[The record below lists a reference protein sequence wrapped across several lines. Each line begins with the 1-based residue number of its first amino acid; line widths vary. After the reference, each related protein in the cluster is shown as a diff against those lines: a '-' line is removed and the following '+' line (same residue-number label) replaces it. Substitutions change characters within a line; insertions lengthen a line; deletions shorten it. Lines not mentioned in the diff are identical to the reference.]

1 MNIHKNARTTPRSR
15 ALLIHRV
22 LVEHWPAA
30 QVARSLGVSVRTV
43 YKWLAR
49 YRALGTAGLQD
60 RSSAARRRPHALP
73 AAWIALIRLMRQS
86 KLVAVEIAQRLP
98 LARSTISAVL
108 ARVGLNRLRYLT
120 PPEPVHRY
128 QWERPGE
135 MVHVDIKKL
144 GRFARAG
151 HRVTGHRHTPSAGR
165 GWEYAHVAV
174 DDCTRFSY
182 VEILPD
188 QKRYTTTRFWLR
200 AVREFER
207 RGIHV
212 QRVLTDNGGA
222 YRSRPF
228 RKACRWL
235 GISTKRTRPYR
246 PQTNGKAER
255 FIQTLQRKWAYA
267 VSYATS
273 EDRRAALPAWMQFY
287 NEERSHAGLNQKTPL
302 SKLLQFA
309 EQRS

>member
-1 MNIHKNARTTPRSR
+1 MNIHKNARTTPQSR
-15 ALLIHRV
+15 AMLIHRV
-22 LVEHWPAA
+22 RMEGWP
-30 QVARSLGVSVRTV
+30 VAEVAMSFGVSERTV

-49 YRALGTAGLQD
+49 YRDEGPAGLQD
-60 RSSAARRRPHALP
+60 RSSNARRHPHAVS
-73 AAWIALIRLMRQS
+73 AAWVALVRLLRQA
-86 KLVAVEIAQRLP
+86 KLVAEEIALRLP

-108 ARVGLNRLRYLT
+108 ARIGLNRLRYLT

-128 QWERPGE
+128 EWGRPGE
-135 MVHVDIKKL
+135 LVHVDIKKL
-144 GRFARAG
+144 GRFAHAG
-151 HRVTGHRHTPSAGR
+151 HRVTGQRTNSLRA
-165 GWEYAHVAV
+165 GWEYVHVAV
-174 DDCTRFSY
+174 DDCSRFSY
-182 VEILPD
+182 AEVLPD

-207 RGIHV
+207 RGI
-212 QRVLTDNGGA
+212 QIERVLSDNGGA

-235 GISTKRTRPYR
+235 GIATKRTRPYR

-273 EDRRAALPAWMQFY
+273 EHRRAALPNWIRIY
-287 NEERSHAGLNQKTPL
+287 NEERPHASLNKITPL

>member
-15 ALLIHRV
+15 AMLIHRV
-22 LVEHWPAA
+22 MVERWP
-30 QVARSLGVSVRTV
+30 VAEVALSFGVSVRTV

-49 YRALGTAGLQD
+49 YREHGAAGLQD
-60 RSSAARRRPHALP
+60 RTSAARRHPHALP
-73 AAWIALIRLMRQS
+73 GAWIALIRLLRQS
-86 KLVAVEIAQRLP
+86 KLVAADIAQRLP

-108 ARVGLNRLRYLT
+108 RRIGLNRLCYLT
-120 PPEPVHRY
+120 PPAPVQRY
-128 QWERPGE
+128 EWERPGE
-135 MVHVDIKKL
+135 LVHVDIKKL
-144 GRFARAG
+144 GRFDRAG
-151 HRVTGHRHTPSAGR
+151 HRVTGHRHVPSAGR

-174 DDCTRFSY
+174 DDCSRFSY

-200 AVREFER
+200 AVREFAR
-207 RGIHV
+207 RGIQV

-235 GISTKRTRPYR
+235 GIDTKRTRPYR

-267 VSYATS
+267 VSYPTS
-273 EDRRAALPAWMQFY
+273 EHRRAALPAWMQFY
-287 NEERSHAGLNQKTPL
+287 NEHRPHASLSRQTPH
-302 SKLLQFA
+302 SRLLQFA

>member
-15 ALLIHRV
+15 AMLIHRV
-22 LVEHWPAA
+22 LVERWPVS
-30 QVARSLGVSVRTV
+30 QVALSFGVSERTV

-49 YRALGTAGLQD
+49 YRAHGTAGLQD
-60 RSSAARRRPHALP
+60 RSSAARRHPHALS
-73 AAWIALIRLMRQS
+73 ATWIALIRLLRQS
-86 KLVAVEIAQRLP
+86 KLVAAEIAQRLP

-108 ARVGLNRLRYLT
+108 TRIGLNRVRFVT
-120 PPEPVHRY
+120 PPEPVQRY
-128 QWERPGE
+128 EWERPGE
-135 MVHVDIKKL
+135 LVHVDIKRL
-144 GRFARAG
+144 GRFAQAG
-151 HRVTGHRHTPSAGR
+151 HRITGKRTGSVGA

-174 DDCTRFSY
+174 DDCSRFSY

-207 RGIHV
+207 RGINV

-235 GISTKRTRPYR
+235 GIATKRTRPYR

-273 EDRRAALPAWMQFY
+273 EHRRAALPAWMQFY
-287 NEERSHAGLNQKTPL
+287 NEDRPHASLNHKTPL
-302 SKLLQFA
+302 SRLLQFA

>member
-15 ALLIHRV
+15 AMLIHRV
-22 LVEHWPAA
+22 LVERWP
-30 QVARSLGVSVRTV
+30 VAEVALSFGVSERTV

-49 YRALGTAGLQD
+49 YRAHGTAGLQD
-60 RSSAARRRPHALP
+60 RSSAARHHPHALS
-73 AAWIALIRLMRQS
+73 ATWIALIRLLRQS
-86 KLVAVEIAQRLP
+86 KLVAAEIAQRLP

-108 ARVGLNRLRYLT
+108 TRIGLRRLRFVTL
-120 PPEPVHRY
+120 PEPVQRY
-128 QWERPGE
+128 EWERPGE
-135 MVHVDIKKL
+135 LVHVDIKRL
-144 GRFARAG
+144 GRFAQAG
-151 HRVTGHRHTPSAGR
+151 HRVTGRRTGSVGA

-174 DDCTRFSY
+174 DDCSRFSY

-188 QKRYTTTRFWLR
+188 QKRYTATRFWLR

-235 GISTKRTRPYR
+235 GIATKRTRPYR

-267 VSYATS
+267 MSYATS
-273 EDRRAALPAWMQFY
+273 EHRRAVLPAWMKFY
-287 NEERSHAGLNQKTPL
+287 NEVRPHASLNHQTPL
-302 SKLLQFA
+302 SRLLQFA

>member
-1 MNIHKNARTTPRSR
+1 MNMHKNARTTPRSR
-15 ALLIHRV
+15 AMLIHRV
-22 LVEHWPAA
+22 LVERWP
-30 QVARSLGVSVRTV
+30 VAEVALSFGVSKRTV

-49 YRALGTAGLQD
+49 FRAHGAAGLQD
-60 RSSAARRRPHALP
+60 RSSAARCHPHALS
-73 AAWIALIRLMRQS
+73 AAWIALIRLLRQG
-86 KLVAVEIAQRLP
+86 KLVAAEIAQRLP

-108 ARVGLNRLRYLT
+108 TRIGLNRVRYLT
-120 PPEPVHRY
+120 PPEPVQRY
-128 QWERPGE
+128 EWERPGE
-135 MVHVDIKKL
+135 LVHVDIKRL
-144 GRFARAG
+144 GRFAQAG
-151 HRVTGHRHTPSAGR
+151 HRVTGKRTGSVGA

-174 DDCTRFSY
+174 DDCSRFSY

-188 QKRYTTTRFWLR
+188 QKRYTATRFWLR
-200 AVREFER
+200 AVREFAR

-235 GISTKRTRPYR
+235 GIATKRTRPYR

-267 VSYATS
+267 VSYASS
-273 EDRRAALPAWMQFY
+273 EHRRAALPAWMQFY
-287 NEERSHAGLNQKTPL
+287 NEDRPHASLNHKTPL
-302 SKLLQFA
+302 SRLLQFA